1 MTSNL
6 IYIVE
11 DDSSIRELEKYALLN
26 SGFTVEGFDNSKEL
40 YNALGTNLP
49 VLIILDIMLPGEDG
63 LNILKKI
70 RQTPNYKYIPVIM
83 VTAKTSEIDAVK
95 GLDMGADDYI
105 TKPFGVMELISRI
118 KAVLRRTQTQKVN
131 TVSLDEITIDE
142 ERHIVYINGE
152 QVELTY
158 KEYEILKLLIINKGI
173 VLTRDRLMENI
184 WGYDFEQGNRTVD
197 VHIQSLRKK
206 LGPSGDHIL
215 ITKSR
220 RKAILNQLPK
230 LFRQSLIQTAI
241 IPLSTTV

>member
-1 MTSNL
+1 MTNNL

-40 YNALGTNLP
+40 YNALGANLP

-206 LGPSGDHIL
+206 LGPSGDHIKT
-215 ITKSR
+215 IRHVGYK
-220 RKAILNQLPK
+220 ID
-230 LFRQSLIQTAI
+230 
-241 IPLSTTV
+241 

>member
-6 IYIVE
+6 MYIVE

-206 LGPSGDHIL
+206 LGPSGDHIKT
-215 ITKSR
+215 IRHVGYK
-220 RKAILNQLPK
+220 ID
-230 LFRQSLIQTAI
+230 
-241 IPLSTTV
+241 

>member
-1 MTSNL
+1 MTNNL

-70 RQTPNYKYIPVIM
+70 RQIPNYKYIPVIM

-206 LGPSGDHIL
+206 LGPSGDHIKT
-215 ITKSR
+215 IRHVGYK
-220 RKAILNQLPK
+220 ID
-230 LFRQSLIQTAI
+230 
-241 IPLSTTV
+241 

>member
-49 VLIILDIMLPGEDG
+49 VLIILDIMLPVEDG

-206 LGPSGDHIL
+206 LGPSGDHIKT
-215 ITKSR
+215 IRHVGYK
-220 RKAILNQLPK
+220 ID
-230 LFRQSLIQTAI
+230 
-241 IPLSTTV
+241 

>member
-1 MTSNL
+1 MTNNL

-26 SGFTVEGFDNSKEL
+26 SGFTVEGFDNSKKL

-206 LGPSGDHIL
+206 LGPSGDHIKT
-215 ITKSR
+215 IRHVGYK
-220 RKAILNQLPK
+220 ID
-230 LFRQSLIQTAI
+230 
-241 IPLSTTV
+241 

>member
-206 LGPSGDHIL
+206 LGPSGDHIKR
-215 ITKSR
+215 IRHVGYK
-220 RKAILNQLPK
+220 ID
-230 LFRQSLIQTAI
+230 
-241 IPLSTTV
+241 

>member
-142 ERHIVYINGE
+142 ERHIIYINGE

-184 WGYDFEQGNRTVD
+184 WGYDFEQGNRTVY

-206 LGPSGDHIL
+206 LGPSGDHIKT
-215 ITKSR
+215 IRHVGYK
-220 RKAILNQLPK
+220 ID
-230 LFRQSLIQTAI
+230 
-241 IPLSTTV
+241 